1 MEEILELDMVELVML
16 VDGVL
21 LASNQSI
28 GHINKYFKMV
38 VAKEFFC
45 RHN

>member
-1 MEEILELDMVELVML
+1 MEEILELDMVELDML

-21 LASNQSI
+21 LASKQLI

-38 VAKEFFC
+38 AVKEYSYH
-45 RHN
+45 HN